1 MPKSFLQNVI
11 ISVWIISSIS
21 LLIHLL
27 FKSDGEHQAWFWP
40 ATGAEQPGY
49 RDTDASTPDPGAVLP
64 APDADFGHPK
74 QHYSGTSA
82 GSHTASAS
90 STTTDPRQACGV
102 VQKIRFWRLNNKS
115 STSCHWF
122 LCFGTQPRRQTRAP
136 WLGLPRLKKA
146 KSNFFTNRNIIHA
159 LK

>member
-1 MPKSFLQNVI
+1 MSESFPQKRYPIHLNLFLQNPY
-11 ISVWIISSIS
+11 SWN
-21 LLIHLL
+21 LLS
-27 FKSDGEHQAWFWP
+27 KSDGEHQAWFWP
-40 ATGAEQPGY
+40 AGAEQPGY
-49 RDTDASTPDPGAVLP
+49 WYPNASASDPRVVLP
-64 APDADFGHPK
+64 APDADDGYAE

-82 GSHTASAS
+82 GSHAASAS

-102 VQKIRFWRLNNKS
+102 VQKIRFWGLNNKS

-136 WLGLPRLKKA
+136 WLGPPRLKKA
-146 KSNFFTNRNIIHA
+146 KSNFFTSHNIIHA